1 LTKWMKKWCDIERKE
16 VQAKAK
22 LLQDMADQGF
32 TRSKAAQELD
42 KHTHNIS
49 HYVKKFGL
57 VWPIKTS
64 GAEWGRRGY
73 TVQDYKDLAA
83 KGMSKAE
90 AAKTFGVHWNT
101 VDGVARRN
109 EIKFAD
115 GRRKS

>member
-1 LTKWMKKWCDIERKE
+1 MNKWLKKWNAIERIE
-16 VQAKAK
+16 AEAKAK
-22 LLQDMADQGF
+22 MLQEMADEGF
-32 TRSKAAQELD
+32 TRSRAAIALE
-42 KHTHNIS
+42 KHTHSIS
-49 HYVKKFGL
+49 NYVKKFNL

-83 KGMSKAE
+83 RGMSKAE